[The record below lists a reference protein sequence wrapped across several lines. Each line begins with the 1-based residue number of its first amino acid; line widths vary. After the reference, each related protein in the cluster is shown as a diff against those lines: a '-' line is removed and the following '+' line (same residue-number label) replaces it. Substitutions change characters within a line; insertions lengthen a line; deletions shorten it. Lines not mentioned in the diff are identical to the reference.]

1 MNKTIPL
8 FALITC
14 VSVGAQDAAP
24 ITVAIDQATAPVTVG
39 PTADQSV
46 QQANEVTNR
55 AVEQANRVA
64 GQAVQQASQVTQRAL
79 QQAQRAVELA
89 QANVATADAGDAS
102 DAVDVQNLIETGTG
116 FAFGTGERSSAQS
129 LVVRTSE
136 PEPGTVSR
144 IQEDLS
150 VMSRILT
157 KTVEREVGRE
167 GHEAAMGIVLSTLP
181 GARHPQNL
189 YLEGYGALFFVN
201 VKFPLVQPPAKDEEK
216 AEKPTDT
223 TWEQT
228 KRELYGQRS
237 ATVRIY
243 SGIYSVPSHDAAL
256 EYNAEQVEGLK
267 KELVEALKNAANIRD
282 IKPEESV
289 TIAVIGGRAST
300 RVKHVSRASGNV
312 RKPEVHT
319 VIADNRGPARES
331 TMTIRVKKSDVDA
344 FAKGSIDLDQFQKRV
359 SVATY

>member
-14 VSVGAQDAAP
+14 VSVGAQNAAP
-24 ITVAIDQATAPVTVG
+24 VTAAIDQPSAPVAAES
-39 PTADQSV
+39 TAAQAV
-46 QQANEVTNR
+46 QQAKEVADG
-55 AVEQANRVA
+55 AVEQASQVA
-64 GQAVQQASQVTQRAL
+64 GQAVQQASQV
-79 QQAQRAVELA
+79 AQRAIQQARRAVAMA
-89 QANVATADAGDAS
+89 QANGAVADSGEGGDS
-102 DAVDVQNLIETGTG
+102 VDVQNFIENEIG
-116 FAFGTGERSSAQS
+116 FAFDTGGRNSAQS

-189 YLEGYGALFFVN
+189 YLEGYGALFFIN
-201 VKFPLVQPPAKDEEK
+201 VKFPLVQPPAKDDEK

-237 ATVRIY
+237 ANVRM
-243 SGIYSVPSHDAAL
+243 YSVPSHDAAI
-256 EYNAEQVEGLK
+256 EYNVEQVEGLK
-267 KELVEALKNAANIRD
+267 KGLIEALKNAANIRD
-282 IKPEESV
+282 IRPEESV
-289 TIAVIGGRAST
+289 TIAVIGGRAGSGST
-300 RVKHVSRASGNV
+300 RVKHVSRAGGNV

-319 VIADNRGPARES
+319 MMEDNRGPARES
-331 TMTIRVKKSDVDA
+331 TMIIRVKKSDVDA
-344 FAKGSIDLDQFQKRV
+344 FAKGGIDLDQFQKRI